1 MRVLTMFSSLRC
13 SSRGRACLLAIG
25 SRGDVLL
32 EAEPL
37 LPGPLDCGRL
47 HQIAAHRTVGQIVHA
62 HGHFGTRETSHLT
75 IVALPRLE
83 AHCAPA
89 RNVEAEAERGLAVE
103 RQGTVDLEEVVMSA
117 DLYRPVT
124 GIGDFDLL
132 GFAASVD
139 FNRSLRQLDHSGQRW
154 F

>member
-1 MRVLTMFSSLRC
+1 MRVLTMFSSLSRC
-13 SSRGRACLLAIG
+13 SPPSRRCFRGRACLLAIG
-25 SRGDVLL
+25 SLGDVLL

-37 LPGPLDCGRL
+37 LPGPQDCGRL
-47 HQIAAHRTVGQIVHA
+47 HQVAAHRTVGQIVHA
-62 HGHFGTRETSHLT
+62 HGHFGTRETSHPRLE
-75 IVALPRLE
+75 ALPRLE
-83 AHCAPA
+83 ARCAPT

-139 FNRSLRQLDHSGQRW
+139 FN
-154 F
+154 

>member
-1 MRVLTMFSSLRC
+1 MRVLTMFSFLGC

-37 LPGPLDCGRL
+37 LPGPLDCRRL
-47 HQIAAHRTVGQIVHA
+47 DQFAAHRTVGQIVHA
-62 HGHFGTRETSHLT
+62 HGHLGAREPSHRT
-75 IVALPRLE
+75 VVALPRLE
-83 AHCAPA
+83 APRAPA
-89 RNVEAEAERGLAVE
+89 RNVEAEAERSLAVE
-103 RQGTVDLEEVVMSA
+103 RQGTIDLEEVVMSA

-132 GFAASVD
+132 GFAV
-139 FNRSLRQLDHSGQRW
+139 GVK
-154 F
+154 